1 MIKELDEFVSI
12 SSSCLVKSYV
22 SEDLLCEQNLALD
35 LFFLRN
41 QGLDIFTILYTTSNV
56 VRRGISLTSGCSMC
70 AIRLMLLKF
79 TYQCSWYADII
90 FCCPHVCL
98 VIAIS

>member
-35 LFFLRN
+35 LFF
-41 QGLDIFTILYTTSNV
+41 
-56 VRRGISLTSGCSMC
+56 C
-70 AIRLMLLKF
+70 ATKDWTYLQFCIQLPMLF
-79 TYQCSWYADII
+79 EGA
-90 FCCPHVCL
+90 L
-98 VIAIS
+98 V